1 MNGQG
6 TMKNQDGTSYTG
18 SYQDNMMHGH
28 GTYIDLD
35 KVMWSGIFINGCFD
49 SKIQRRLAVEKEIE
63 DKVSAYETKA
73 KCFFV

>member
-1 MNGQG
+1 
-6 TMKNQDGTSYTG
+6 MKNHDGTKYTG
-18 SYQDNMMHGH
+18 SFQDNLMHGY

-35 KVMWSGIFINGCFD
+35 KVVWNGIFINGCFD

-73 KCFFV
+73 KTFFV